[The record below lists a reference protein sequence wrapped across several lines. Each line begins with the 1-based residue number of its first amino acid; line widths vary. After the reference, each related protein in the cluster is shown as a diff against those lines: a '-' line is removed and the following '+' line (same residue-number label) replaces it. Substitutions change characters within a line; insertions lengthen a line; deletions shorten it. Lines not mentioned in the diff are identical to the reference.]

1 MAGSASTK
9 NKRQEEKYVQMI
21 RELASLPMNKQCFDC
36 NSKGPTYVDVTV
48 GSFVCTA
55 CSGLLRGL
63 NPPHR
68 VKSIN
73 MSTFTQEEVEFM
85 KSRGNQLNKMV
96 YLGLYDANA
105 GFSPDPKDTERF
117 KEFLSQKY
125 ERKRWYV
132 EPTEAMKQ
140 KVKAD
145 TEASLEKTTN
155 TTTNTKSSS
164 SSTSNLPHSQS
175 ITNTIKSPA
184 DSSSTVPTNTAR
196 VTRVPSVSSS
206 QPPMLVFDVPV
217 STPANTTS
225 PTSLFD
231 DFLQSSTSPPA
242 NSSPT
247 KNFFS
252 EQPFTQTTTTSS
264 NDTNWGAFV
273 ETTKHHPTTIL
284 TNTPLTNTISMPA
297 NNFAHPPP
305 EPADKYAA
313 LSELFSSQNTIQ
325 DHQPSI
331 FGNTTNGGSRT
342 SVSGSNNSIF
352 GSTPYSSTPQ
362 MSSTST
368 GVTQKFPVQ
377 QQQQQQQHQQTNMFS
392 NQSFPSQFPPASNPF
407 VQQSFG
413 ANTSNFF
420 AMPPTNQPNPFMNIA
435 QQQQQHQPPT
445 QQMPN
450 QFGKPKANSTNPFL

>member
-1 MAGSASTK
+1 MAGSSTTK

-21 RELASLPMNKQCFDC
+21 RDLVSLPMNKQCFDC

-73 MSTFTQEEVEFM
+73 MSTFTQDEVEFM

-132 EPTEAMKQ
+132 EPTEVMKQ

-145 TEASLEKTTN
+145 TEANLEKATPTTN
-155 TTTNTKSSS
+155 NTKSSS
-164 SSTSNLPHSQS
+164 NLPHSNN
-175 ITNTIKSPA
+175 ITNTIKSPPEPA
-184 DSSSTVPTNTAR
+184 STVPQNA
-196 VTRVPSVSSS
+196 TRSHRTPSVTSS
-206 QPPMLVFDVPV
+206 QPPMLVFDAPITT
-217 STPANTTS
+217 TPANTTS

-231 DFLQSSTSPPA
+231 DFLQSSTSPVV
-242 NSSPT
+242 STSPT

-252 EQPFTQTTTTSS
+252 DQPFTQTTTTSS

-273 ETTKHHPTTIL
+273 ETTKHPTTML
-284 TNTPLTNTISMPA
+284 TNVPPTNTMSMPS

-313 LSELFSSQNTIQ
+313 LSELFSSQNTLQ
-325 DHQPSI
+325 DQHSSI
-331 FGNTTNGGSRT
+331 FGNTANGSHRT
-342 SVSGSNNSIF
+342 SSSGPNNSIF
-352 GSTPYSSTPQ
+352 GNTSYSSTPQ
-362 MSSTST
+362 IPSSSTNT
-368 GVTQKFPVQ
+368 APKFPVQ
-377 QQQQQQQHQQTNMFS
+377 QTHQTNMFS
-392 NQSFPSQFPPASNPF
+392 SQQFPPQFPPPSNPF
-407 VQQSFG
+407 GQQPF
-413 ANTSNFF
+413 APNPSNFF
-420 AMPPTNQPNPFMNIA
+420 NMPSTNQPNPFLNIA
-435 QQQQQHQPPT
+435 QQQQQQPAA
-445 QQMPN
+445 QQLPN
-450 QFGKPKANSTNPFL
+450 QFGKPRANSTNPFL

>member
-1 MAGSASTK
+1 MAGNSSTK

-73 MSTFTQEEVEFM
+73 MSTFSQDEVELM
-85 KSRGNQLNKMV
+85 KNRGNQLNKMV

-125 ERKRWYV
+125 EKKRWYV

-140 KVKAD
+140 KIKAD
-145 TEASLEKTTN
+145 TEASLDKTSH
-155 TTTNTKSSS
+155 TTTTTATIHTKSSS
-164 SSTSNLPHSQS
+164 TIPHSHS
-175 ITNTIKSPA
+175 ITSSIKSPPEP
-184 DSSSTVPTNTAR
+184 SSTVSTNVAR
-196 VTRVPSVSSS
+196 TTRAPSLTSS
-206 QPPMLVFDVPV
+206 QPPMLVFDAPI

-225 PTSLFD
+225 
-231 DFLQSSTSPPA
+231 STSILDDILQPSA
-242 NSSPT
+242 HITTTNTSPT
-247 KNFFS
+247 RNFFA
-252 EQPFTQTTTTSS
+252 EQPFTQTTTSS

-273 ETTKHHPTTIL
+273 ETPKHPTTVL
-284 TNTPLTNTISMPA
+284 SNTPVTNTMSLPTNA
-297 NNFAHPPP
+297 FAHPPP

-313 LSELFSSQNTIQ
+313 LSELFSSQNTIKDQ
-325 DHQPSI
+325 QPPI
-331 FGNTTNGGSRT
+331 FGNAVNGGHRT
-342 SVSGSNNSIF
+342 PASNLNNSLF
-352 GSTPYSSTPQ
+352 GNTPFSSTTPQ
-362 MSSTST
+362 IPSTST

-377 QQQQQQQHQQTNMFS
+377 QQANVFS
-392 NQSFPSQFPPASNPF
+392 SQPFPTQFPSNSNPF
-407 VQQSFG
+407 VQQPFG
-413 ANTSNFF
+413 GTNTSNFF
-420 AMPPTNQPNPFMNIA
+420 SMPSTNQPNPFLNIA
-435 QQQQQHQPPT
+435 QQPSAQQL
-445 QQMPN
+445 PN
-450 QFGKPKANSTNPFL
+450 QFGKPRANPTNPFL

>member
-1 MAGSASTK
+1 MAGNSSAK

-48 GSFVCTA
+48 GSFICTA

-73 MSTFTQEEVEFM
+73 MSTFSQDEVELM
-85 KSRGNQLNKMV
+85 KNRGNQLNKMV

-125 ERKRWYV
+125 EKKRWYV

-145 TEASLEKTTN
+145 TEASLDKTTHTTS
-155 TTTNTKSSS
+155 TTTHTK
-164 SSTSNLPHSQS
+164 
-175 ITNTIKSPA
+175 
-184 DSSSTVPTNTAR
+184 SSSTVPHSHSITSSIRSPPEPSSTVSTNVAR
-196 VTRVPSVSSS
+196 TTRAPPVTSS
-206 QPPMLVFDVPV
+206 QPPMLVFDAPV
-217 STPANTTS
+217 STTTNTTS
-225 PTSLFD
+225 STSILD
-231 DFLQSSTSPPA
+231 DILQSSVPTTTSISPPR
-242 NSSPT
+242 
-247 KNFFS
+247 NFFS

-273 ETTKHHPTTIL
+273 ETPKHPPTTL
-284 TNTPLTNTISMPA
+284 TNTMSMPTNT
-297 NNFAHPPP
+297 FAHPPP

-313 LSELFSSQNTIQ
+313 LSELFSSQNTIKDQ
-325 DHQPSI
+325 QPSI
-331 FGNTTNGGSRT
+331 FGNTVNGGHRT
-342 SVSGSNNSIF
+342 SAPGLNNSLF
-352 GSTPYSSTPQ
+352 GNVPFSSSTSQIP
-362 MSSTST
+362 STST
-368 GVTQKFPVQ
+368 GITQKFPVQ
-377 QQQQQQQHQQTNMFS
+377 QQTNMFSSQPFPTQFPSNSNPFIQQQQQQ
-392 NQSFPSQFPPASNPF
+392 PF
-407 VQQSFG
+407 GG

-420 AMPPTNQPNPFMNIA
+420 NMPSTNQPNPFLNIA
-435 QQQQQHQPPT
+435 QQPSAQQP
-445 QQMPN
+445 PN
-450 QFGKPKANSTNPFL
+450 QFGKPRTNSTNPFL

>member
-1 MAGSASTK
+1 MASSSTAK

-21 RELASLPMNKQCFDC
+21 RELASLPTNKQCFDC

-48 GSFVCTA
+48 GTFICTA

-73 MSTFTQEEVEFM
+73 MSTFTQDEVDFM
-85 KSRGNQLNKMV
+85 KSHGNQLNKMV

-140 KVKAD
+140 KIKAD
-145 TEASLEKTTN
+145 TEASLDKNNAPSSKTSTSSLPHSHSITN
-155 TTTNTKSSS
+155 SIKSPPQDS
-164 SSTSNLPHSQS
+164 SSTS
-175 ITNTIKSPA
+175 
-184 DSSSTVPTNTAR
+184 TAR
-196 VTRVPSVSSS
+196 TTRAPSVTSS
-206 QPPMLVFDVPV
+206 QPPMLVFDAPL
-217 STPANTTS
+217 TTTATTNTTS
-225 PTSLFD
+225 TSLFD
-231 DFLQSSTSPPA
+231 ILQTPSSTTTTNNNNNIPST
-242 NSSPT
+242 N
-247 KNFFS
+247 NFFS
-252 EQPFTQTTTTSS
+252 DQPFTQTSS
-264 NDTNWGAFV
+264 NDANWGAFV
-273 ETTKHHPTTIL
+273 ETVKPSTNAL
-284 TNTPLTNTISMPA
+284 TNTPLTSTKSVPN

-331 FGNTTNGGSRT
+331 FGNTANGHQT
-342 SVSGSNNSIF
+342 SSSGLNNSLF
-352 GSTPYSSTPQ
+352 SNTPFSSLPQ
-362 MSSTST
+362 NPLPSANISP
-368 GVTQKFPVQ
+368 KFPVQ
-377 QQQQQQQHQQTNMFS
+377 QQTSM
-392 NQSFPSQFPPASNPF
+392 FPSQTFPTQFPPASNPF
-407 VQQSFG
+407 LQQPFG
-413 ANTSNFF
+413 ANSANFF
-420 AMPPTNQPNPFMNIA
+420 AMPPPPPTNSSNPFLNIA
-435 QQQQQHQPPT
+435 QQQPPA

-450 QFGKPKANSTNPFL
+450 QFGKPRANSTNPFL